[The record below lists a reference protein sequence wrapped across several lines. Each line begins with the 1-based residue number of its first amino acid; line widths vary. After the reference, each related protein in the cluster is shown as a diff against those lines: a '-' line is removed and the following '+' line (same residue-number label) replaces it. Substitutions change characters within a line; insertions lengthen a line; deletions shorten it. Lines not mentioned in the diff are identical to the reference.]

1 MNMKTLHGIDA
12 ATLFIQGGTGGIGG
26 GLVAYALAN
35 FSWKKVFVSY
45 RNVDRLAN
53 LKNLVRNE
61 RDICEFIHLDMES
74 DLSIEEAANKVLETS
89 SHLDVLINA
98 GGFLHDSDTV
108 PEKRLED
115 IKRNNLLKSFNINA
129 VGPLLMAR
137 HFSRLFSKNRKSIM
151 VNISAKVGSISDNHL
166 GGWYS
171 YRAAKAALN
180 MFTVNTSIEL
190 RRKLPKHIC
199 IALHPGTTD
208 TRLSKPFQRRVPSR
222 QLSSAE
228 QTAERLWEVIA
239 KLDYNDTGK
248 FFSWD
253 GSEITW

>member
-1 MNMKTLHGIDA
+1 MRVDFCMIP
-12 ATLFIQGGTGGIGG
+12 IQ
-26 GLVAYALAN
+26 
-35 FSWKKVFVSY
+35 SQKK
-45 RNVDRLAN
+45 
-53 LKNLVRNE
+53 K
-61 RDICEFIHLDMES
+61 
-74 DLSIEEAANKVLETS
+74 
-89 SHLDVLINA
+89 
-98 GGFLHDSDTV
+98 
-108 PEKRLED
+108 LED
-115 IKRNNLLKSFNINA
+115 ISRSNLLKSFNINA

-137 HFSRLFSKNRKSIM
+137 HFNRLFDRNRKSII

-180 MFTVNTSIEL
+180 MSTVNTSIEL

-222 QLSSAE
+222 QLSTPE

-239 KLDYNDTGK
+239 KLDYNDSGK

>member
-1 MNMKTLHGIDA
+1 MKTLHGIDD
-12 ATLFIQGGTGGIGG
+12 ATLFVQGGTGGIGG

-45 RNVDRLAN
+45 SNVDGLLD
-53 LKNLVRNE
+53 LKNLVGNR
-61 RDICEFIHLDMES
+61 RDLCEFIHLDMEFEH
-74 DLSIEEAANKVLETS
+74 SIEEAANKVLETS
-89 SHLDVLINA
+89 SSLNFLINA
-98 GGFLHDSDTV
+98 GGFLHDSHTL

-115 IKRNNLLKSFNINA
+115 ITRNNLLKSFNINA

-137 HFSRLFSKNRKSIM
+137 YFSPLFDKNRKSIM

-166 GGWYS
+166 GGWYA

-180 MFTVNTSIEL
+180 MSTVNTSIEL
-190 RRKLPKHIC
+190 RRKLPKHVC
-199 IALHPGTTD
+199 IVLHPGTTD

-222 QLSSAE
+222 QLSSPE

-253 GSEITW
+253 GSEINW

>member
-1 MNMKTLHGIDA
+1 MKTLHGTED
-12 ATLFIQGGTGGIGG
+12 ATLFIQGGTGGIGA
-26 GLVAYALAN
+26 GLVTYALAN

-45 RNVDRLAN
+45 SNLDRLAE
-53 LKNLVRNE
+53 LESLVDSE
-61 RDICEFIHLDMES
+61 RGICELIHLDMES
-74 DLSIEEAANKVLETS
+74 DQNIEEAASKVLNTS
-89 SHLDVLINA
+89 GYLDVLINA
-98 GGFLHDSDTV
+98 GGFLHDSHTV
-108 PEKRLED
+108 PEKKLDD
-115 IKRNNLLKSFNINA
+115 ISRSNLLKSFNINA

-137 HFSRLFSKNRKSIM
+137 HFYRLFDRDRKSII
-151 VNISAKVGSISDNHL
+151 VNISAKVGSISDNYL

-180 MFTVNTSIEL
+180 MSTVNTSIEL

-222 QLSSAE
+222 QLSTPE

-239 KLDYNDTGK
+239 KLDYNDSGK

>member
-1 MNMKTLHGIDA
+1 MKTLHGIDD

-35 FSWKKVFVSY
+35 FSWKKVFISY
-45 RNVDRLAN
+45 NNADRLTG
-53 LKNLVRNE
+53 LKNLVENK

-74 DLSIEEAANKVLETS
+74 DHSIEEAVGKVSEIS
-89 SHLDVLINA
+89 AYVDILINA
-98 GGFLHDSDTV
+98 GGFLHDSHTV
-108 PEKRLED
+108 PEKKLED
-115 IKRNNLLKSFNINA
+115 ITRNNLLKSFNINA

-137 HFSRLFSKNRKSIM
+137 YLSRLFDKNRKSIM

-180 MFTVNTSIEL
+180 MSTVNTSIEL
-190 RRKLPKHIC
+190 KRKLPKHIC

-208 TRLSKPFQRRVPSR
+208 TRLSKPFQRRVPSK
-222 QLSSAE
+222 QLSSPE

-248 FFSWD
+248 FFNWD